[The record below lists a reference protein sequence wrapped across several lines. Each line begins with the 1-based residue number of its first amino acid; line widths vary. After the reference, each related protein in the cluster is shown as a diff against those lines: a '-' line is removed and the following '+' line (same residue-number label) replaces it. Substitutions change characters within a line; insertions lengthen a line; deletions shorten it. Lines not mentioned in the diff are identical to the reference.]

1 MSTKNSKTRNTVQ
14 THLRPGPQTA
24 TACLGEPSAPALI
37 AATHANLD
45 TTALRLE
52 LLASL
57 RKDIA
62 DIFKKELQETLG
74 DALSTIKLDLQA
86 VKTQLA
92 NDRAATDATVSEL
105 KGTVGEM
112 EHSLTE
118 CSDDIAEMKTTIK
131 SLTANV
137 AKLENKCEDLESRS
151 RRNNI
156 RIVGVPEGPD
166 TCTTTAVAALL
177 TEAFGLVK
185 EPLLDQ
191 SHRTLQPKPKPGERP
206 RAIVCRFHYFGDCVD
221 VLRRARELRQI
232 KVRDLT
238 ISVFPDHTAKI
249 ARARA
254 AFNEVRRQ
262 LRGLDG
268 ARYGLMHP
276 ARLRITYNGVEK
288 DFVSAEEASGYVKTL
303 ISE

>member
-1 MSTKNSKTRNTVQ
+1 MSGKNSKSRNTIQ
-14 THLRPGPQTA
+14 TQLRPGLQAA
-24 TACLGEPSAPALI
+24 TAASGEPSTSAEVAS
-37 AATHANLD
+37 THANFD
-45 TTALRLE
+45 TTALKLE
-52 LLASL
+52 LLAAL

-62 DIFKKELQETLG
+62 DIFKKELQATLG

-92 NDRAATDATVSEL
+92 SDKAATDATMSKL
-105 KGTVGEM
+105 KDTVGEM
-112 EHSLTE
+112 EHALTE

-131 SLTANV
+131 SLTADV
-137 AKLENKCEDLESRS
+137 AKLENKCEDLESRA

-166 TCTTTAVAALL
+166 TCSTTAVSALL
-177 TEAFGLVK
+177 KEAFGLVK
-185 EPLLDQ
+185 EPLVDR
-191 SHRTLQPKPKPGERP
+191 SHRTLQPKPKPGDRP
-206 RAIVCRFHYFGDCVD
+206 RAIVCRLHYYGDCVD
-221 VLRRARELRQI
+221 ILRRARELRQI
-232 KVRDLT
+232 KVGDLT

-262 LRGLDG
+262 LRGIDG
-268 ARYGLMHP
+268 ARYGLFHP

-288 DFVSAEEASGYVKTL
+288 DFVSAEKASDYVKSL